1 MRPMRESTAAAPL
14 PSLRGSRVW
23 MVGAGGTGM
32 SGLARLLAAAG
43 ARVAGED
50 RDGGETVDRL
60 RTDGIPIAE
69 GPGGAIPADA
79 ALVVAT
85 AAAGPGHPT
94 LQAARERGVPV
105 RTYAQMLGELHRV
118 RTGIS
123 VAGTHGKSTTTCLL
137 TWVLLQ
143 AGLDPGFIAGA
154 TCGALGGNARPG
166 AERVPAGALAGR
178 PGLLVT
184 ESCEF
189 DRSFHNL
196 RPAIALVNN
205 VEAEHLDCYASLEE
219 VIESFRHFASRLP
232 AARDGG
238 FLLIAHEG
246 AHREAVTIGVSAA
259 VETFGTHPDATHRV
273 ERLVDGSV
281 RVLRGGSETLCWR
294 PRLMGAHNALNGAAA
309 GVIALRLGAAR
320 EDVERALSEFAGLDR
335 RQQFAGLARM
345 PFGDVRVYDDYG
357 HHPTEIR
364 VTLRAIREATAPRR
378 LVCVF
383 QPHQH
388 SRTRLLM
395 DEFAKAFADADLVL
409 LPDIHFVRDAEE
421 ERSKVSSEM
430 LAERVRAEGTSA
442 LAVGTLAAAA
452 ERARASLQAG
462 DVLVTMGAGHVWKVA
477 RELVQGGADHAG

>member
-1 MRPMRESTAAAPL
+1 MLPAAVTAPL
-14 PSLRGSRVW
+14 PTLRGSRVW

-32 SGLARLLAAAG
+32 SGLARLLLAAG

-50 RDGGETVDRL
+50 REGGETVDRL
-60 RTDGIPIAE
+60 RADGIPIAE
-69 GPGGAIPADA
+69 GPGGAIPDDA

-85 AAAGPGHPT
+85 AAAGASHPT
-94 LQAARERGVPV
+94 LRAAMERGVPV

-118 RTGIS
+118 RTGVS

-137 TWVLLQ
+137 TWILLQ

-154 TCGALGGNARPG
+154 TCAALGGNARPG
-166 AERVPAGALAGR
+166 AERVPSGALAGQ

-189 DRSFHNL
+189 DRSFHHL
-196 RPAIALVNN
+196 RPAVAIVNN
-205 VEAEHLDCYASLEE
+205 VEAEHLDCYGSLEDVIDAFQQFAASLP
-219 VIESFRHFASRLP
+219 S
-232 AARDGG
+232 ARDGG

-246 AHREAVTIGVSAA
+246 AHRERVTHGIAAA
-259 VETFGTHPDATHRV
+259 VETFGTHAQATHRV
-273 ERLVDGSV
+273 ERLEDGAV
-281 RVLRGGSETLCWR
+281 RVTRAGAVSLQWR

-320 EDVERALSEFAGLDR
+320 EAVERALESFAGLDR
-335 RQQFAGLARM
+335 RQQFVGLARM
-345 PFGDVRVYDDYG
+345 PFGDVRVFDDYG

-364 VTLRAIREATAPRR
+364 VTLQAIREATTPRR

-395 DEFAKAFADADLVL
+395 DSFATAFGHADLVL
-409 LPDIHFVRDAEE
+409 LPDIHFVRDPEAE
-421 ERSKVSSEM
+421 RTKVSSEM
-430 LAERVRAEGTSA
+430 LAERVRAAGTSA
-442 LAVGTLAAAA
+442 LAVGSLESAL
-452 ERARASLQAG
+452 ERARASLQVG
-462 DVLVTMGAGHVWKVA
+462 DVLVTMGAGGVWRVA
-477 RELVQGGADHAG
+477 RELVRSGAGDAC